1 MLLVALYSSAAKNY
15 SLIILQTLLPFLLVF
30 IYSVYD
36 SVGSN
41 YNWDSVSW
49 QYMINVSINSDS
61 LLNFL

>member
-30 IYSVYD
+30 IHSVYD

-41 YNWDSVSW
+41 YNWNSV
-49 QYMINVSINSDS
+49 
-61 LLNFL
+61 